1 VTVAG
6 SGTRVTRARATDRRD
21 RATAGSD
28 GQRRGVERA
37 SQCDAALT
45 RGPVA
50 QCAQFNSV

>member
-6 SGTRVTRARATDRRD
+6 GGTRVTRARATDRQD
-21 RATAGSD
+21 QATAGSD
-28 GQRRGVERA
+28 GQRRGAERA

-50 QCAQFNSV
+50 QCA